1 MQSPAR
7 MEDTMMRRIDKVVY
21 VALLV
26 FACWA
31 TPLAAQTPSFQ
42 ILATPPAWGLNVQAV
57 AVSADGQVVIGK
69 YFLSGTDPQCGVFGG
84 CTRTF
89 RWTAA
94 TGAVDLGLL
103 DAHEAEAY
111 ALSADG
117 AQIVGEASASTAY
130 RRAFI
135 WTPTIGMQDFGTP
148 LFPNDP
154 DHSVTRAFGISATGS
169 GIVGEA
175 IPTQTSLIPQS
186 FRFTTTAPPS
196 FEFLT
201 PLPNELQGQANAVSA
216 DGNVIVGIS
225 YDSTTFL
232 GHAFRWW
239 AGGVQD
245 LGNLGF
251 ESGAQGVSAD
261 GSVVVGSA
269 PVLGLT
275 RAFRWTPTNG
285 IEDLNNVLANVRGGW
300 QLVFANAVSAD
311 GTVIVGM
318 AENLTT
324 NVDAP
329 FRAVVPLPRGT
340 CAPITCAS
348 LGKNCGTISDGCGG
362 TLTCGSCTALGT
374 SCGGGGVANVCGPGT
389 PTTCAAQG
397 KNCGAIP
404 DGAGGWLACG
414 TCTAPQVCGGTGTSN
429 VCGTPSPVAKT
440 LTFSPNPVVGG
451 NAATG
456 TVTLSLPAPL

>member
-1 MQSPAR
+1 
-7 MEDTMMRRIDKVVY
+7 MRRIGKVVY

-26 FACWA
+26 LACWA

-57 AVSADGQVVIGK
+57 AVSADGQVVIGT
-69 YFLSGTDPQCGVFGG
+69 YFLSSTDPQCGVFGG

-103 DAHEAEAY
+103 DAHEAEAH

-169 GIVGEA
+169 AIVGEA

-186 FRFTTTAPPS
+186 FRFTATAAPS

-232 GHAFRWW
+232 GHAFRWR
-239 AGGVQD
+239 AGVVQD
-245 LGNLGF
+245 LSNLGQGPATATAASSNGSVVVGQSGIAGCTSGCTHAFRWTAAGGMQDLGDLGF

-300 QLVFANAVSAD
+300 QLVLATAVSAD

-340 CAPITCAS
+340 CAPITCAA
-348 LGKNCGTISDGCGG
+348 LGKNCGTISDGCGH
-362 TLTCGSCTALGT
+362 TLTCGSCTAPQT
-374 SCGGGGVANVCGPGT
+374 CSGGGVANVCGPIT
-389 PTTCAAQG
+389 PTTCTAQG
-397 KNCGAIP
+397 KNCGAEI
-404 DGAGGWLACG
+404 GRASCRER
-414 TCTAPQVCGGTGTSN
+414 V
-429 VCGTPSPVAKT
+429 
-440 LTFSPNPVVGG
+440 
-451 NAATG
+451 
-456 TVTLSLPAPL
+456 